1 MNKKDIKA
9 INPHELGWLEYK
21 LNPQEMDYLW
31 RCVKNK
37 KGDEKKNLA
46 GNISGSYG
54 LQDRSDWFYRNT
66 LKPLI
71 LQYSD
76 EFINI
81 GRSVAVNQTH
91 PYYLEKWWVNYQ
103 QQTEFNPLH
112 CHKGVYSFVI
122 WMKIP
127 FSFAQQN
134 KKKIASNSNTPRISA
149 FEFNYSNMLGEMR
162 EYMYEL
168 NPTDE
173 GFMLFFPAKLH
184 HQVFPFYD
192 CDEDRI
198 SISGNITL
206 NTTKIM

>member
-134 KKKIASNSNTPRISA
+134 KKKIASTSNSPSISA
-149 FEFNYSNMLGEMR
+149 FQFSYLNLIGETSTYYYNVDR
-162 EYMYEL
+162 K
-168 NPTDE
+168 DE
-173 GFMLFFPAKLH
+173 GLMLFFPAKLH

-198 SISGNITL
+198 SVSGNVSL